1 MKKYIFILITILIF
15 SSCEKPLEYKYQD
28 REPILICSGIDAK
41 LANEAYYSF
50 REDLAE
56 YAIKTV
62 PQIDYLDYQYSL
74 ALHIFYGASGT
85 ADYKAIAS
93 KHSLALFEKLKKEK
107 QIWVNAETGE
117 LNYHSE
123 FINCLIENIQNKNLS
138 QALLSLREVNSIST
152 FPMAEDYRVSVKNAE
167 TDKAYAMFLAFESYY
182 KYFSKIKN

>member
-1 MKKYIFILITILIF
+1 MKKYILILLTVILF

-28 REPILICSGIDAK
+28 RNPILVCTGIDSK

-62 PQIDYLDYQYSL
+62 NQLDYIDYQYSL
-74 ALHIFYGASGT
+74 ALYIFSGASGT

-93 KHSLALFEKLKKEK
+93 KHSLAILEKLKNEG
-107 QIWVNAETGE
+107 QIWENPETGE

-123 FINCLIENIQNKNLS
+123 LISCLIESIQDENLS
-138 QALLSLREVNSIST
+138 HALLSLREINTINTYS
-152 FPMAEDYRVSVKNAE
+152 MAEDYRISISNAE
-167 TDKAYAMFLAFESYY
+167 TDKAYAMFLAFDSYY
-182 KYFSKIKN
+182 KHLAKINK